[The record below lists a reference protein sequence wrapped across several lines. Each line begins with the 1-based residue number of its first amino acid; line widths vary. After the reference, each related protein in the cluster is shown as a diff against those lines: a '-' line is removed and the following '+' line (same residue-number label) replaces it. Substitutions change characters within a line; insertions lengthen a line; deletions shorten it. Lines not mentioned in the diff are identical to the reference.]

1 MGGGTSHTRKDIL
14 SSKDVGS
21 LEFEIIECRI
31 RVYPRE
37 PSQVVRLT
45 PSVVADTYGAWT
57 EIIPA
62 GVVSFQYHIIGI
74 LIENQ
79 QGADT
84 FLLQFSKNN
93 PPGSDLD
100 ILGECRFHLGALA
113 GFFPTQ
119 AIDIKALPI
128 DAGGG
133 FYGRSKTAAGTNWI
147 DIAVLLSRHF
157 PQSYT
162 PPLWTTWPW

>member
-1 MGGGTSHTRKDIL
+1 MGGATSHTRKDII
-14 SSKDVGS
+14 SSQDIGKHNYVVS
-21 LEFEIIECRI
+21 HSRV

-45 PSVVADTYGAWT
+45 PNAAADTYGAWT

-84 FLLQFSKNN
+84 YMLQFSKNN
-93 PPGSDLD
+93 PPGADTD

-119 AIDIKALPI
+119 SIDIRAPDIGIGSGL
-128 DAGGG
+128 
-133 FYGRSKTAAGTNWI
+133 YGRSKTAAGTNWL
-147 DIAVLLSRHF
+147 DIAVEISRHME
-157 PQSYT
+157 QSYEPT
-162 PPLWTTWPW
+162 PWATWPW